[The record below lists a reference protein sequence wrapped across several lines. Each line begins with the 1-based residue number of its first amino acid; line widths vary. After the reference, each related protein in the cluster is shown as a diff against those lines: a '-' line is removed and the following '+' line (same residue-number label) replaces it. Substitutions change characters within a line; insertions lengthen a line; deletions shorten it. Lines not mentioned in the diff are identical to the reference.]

1 MRNSI
6 LLFAVFI
13 CLLTAGCSS
22 YPSNLMAQKNVLSP
36 GESATFDQ
44 EDNHFSVWVN
54 TVEPKRSDSHI
65 TSVIVTFTVVNEG
78 QNSFGL
84 VAYPKLSGASGT
96 IYSGKSVFL
105 GTLMPG
111 VVNNGKA
118 EIFVPSAEASQLLEK
133 EALFS
138 LKFQTMRPL
147 PYEAVWKIDLSEK

>member
-1 MRNSI
+1 MRNI
-6 LLFAVFI
+6 FLLFTIFF
-13 CLLTAGCSS
+13 CLLAAGCSS
-22 YPSNLMAQKNVLSP
+22 YPSNLMAQKNVLSI

-54 TVEPKRSDSHI
+54 TVEPKRTNSHI

-84 VAYPKLSGASGT
+84 VAYPKLSDASGT
-96 IYSGKSVFL
+96 SYSGKSVFL
-105 GTLMPG
+105 GTVMPG

-118 EIFVPSAEASQLLEK
+118 EIFVPSAEASPLLEK
-133 EALFS
+133 DALFS

-147 PYEAVWKIDLSEK
+147 PYEAIWKIDLTEK